1 MVALRL
7 LISGQVATDFSL
19 YDVDTTR
26 LAPLL
31 LSRRARGKAYDR
43 LIIDLDHLARKENI
57 GKENQEKK
65 LATKLRAE
73 NKSDFC
79 ERVLTSVAPTASV
92 PFSAIRTL
100 ARRLK
105 KPLKETLHERPSLE
119 MEELKLRV
127 CKSCGCNDKGYSD
140 WTPLTDLAV
149 ANNTLGPGATV
160 GSRCVFVGHEDGSL
174 NVEELAMECYRSG
187 KLPARDHSQQS
198 NFAGWEGWHDEGGTI
213 RAIFRIIC
221 GPVLLGMDWGCDH
234 PDSFPPHQDMIH
246 ISPHQGAP
254 FDLHVGFELSR
265 MQDKQT
271 GPLRETRSFYAR
283 RRHHIERFL
292 DKISALG
299 RQEISNLVYDSV
311 QARLA
316 FTVEN
321 GGKDPSL
328 DRDLKN
334 VRTLSLVAAGCGG
347 EQLSA
352 IFRCLLYDY
361 RHWSGGFP
369 DLLLVRAI
377 ANDSDGI
384 PSGLVD
390 LSKYVGE
397 SFSPEFQV
405 EMKNQL
411 GAAMLA
417 DEEFL
422 ACSKVG
428 DSGGTQ
434 FRSSR
439 RVLQQSRAASTK
451 SHSMD
456 DLPEKLQL
464 TFEGM
469 CVIPECMMVEVKS
482 SNDRLDPRQE
492 DWLNVL
498 DRYGDARVC
507 KFEDS
512 KKYTRRLEKEAKA
525 ATSTK

>member
-1 MVALRL
+1 MALNI
-7 LISGQVATDFSL
+7 LISGHATDISL
-19 YDVDTTR
+19 RDEDATR

-43 LIIDLDHLARKENI
+43 LIIDLNHLARKENSE
-57 GKENQEKK
+57 KEKK
-65 LATKLRAE
+65 EKKRATKLCSD
-73 NKSDFC
+73 NQSDFC
-79 ERVLTSVAPTASV
+79 ESVLTRVAPAASV

-105 KPLKETLHERPSLE
+105 KPLEETLRERPSLE
-119 MEELKLRV
+119 VKELKLRV
-127 CKSCGCNDKGYSD
+127 GNPGGDNYKGYSD
-140 WTPLTDLAV
+140 WTPQTDLAV
-149 ANNTLGPGATV
+149 ANNTLGPDATV
-160 GSRCVFVGHEDGSL
+160 GSRCVFVGYEDGSL
-174 NVEELAMECYRSG
+174 NVEELAMECYHSG
-187 KLPARDHSQQS
+187 TLPAHDSQQT
-198 NFAGWEGWHDEGGTI
+198 FAGWEGWHDEGGMV

-234 PDSFPPHQDMIH
+234 PKPLPPDQEMIH
-246 ISPHQGAP
+246 LSPYQGAP
-254 FDLHVGFELSR
+254 FDLHVGFELTR
-265 MQDKQT
+265 MQDKQS
-271 GPLRETRSFYAR
+271 GSLKETRSFYSR
-283 RRHHIERFL
+283 RRHRIESFL
-292 DKISALG
+292 EKVSSLS
-299 RQEISNLVYDSV
+299 RQEVSNLVWDSV
-311 QARLA
+311 KARLA
-316 FTVEN
+316 FTVET

-328 DRDLKN
+328 ERDLKN
-334 VRTLSLVAAGCGG
+334 IRTLSLVAAGCGG

-361 RHWSGGFP
+361 RHWSGGLP

-377 ANDSDGI
+377 AHDSDGT
-384 PSGLVD
+384 PPGLID
-390 LSKYVGE
+390 LSKFVGE
-397 SFSPEFQV
+397 SFSVDFRL
-405 EMKNQL
+405 EMKNQM

-439 RVLQQSRAASTK
+439 RGLQQPKAAPLK
-451 SHSMD
+451 SYSME

-469 CVIPECMMVEVKS
+469 RVIPECMMVEVKS

-498 DRYGDARVC
+498 DRYGNARVC

-512 KKYTRRLEKEAKA
+512 KKYKRRLEKEVKA
-525 ATSTK
+525 AANVK